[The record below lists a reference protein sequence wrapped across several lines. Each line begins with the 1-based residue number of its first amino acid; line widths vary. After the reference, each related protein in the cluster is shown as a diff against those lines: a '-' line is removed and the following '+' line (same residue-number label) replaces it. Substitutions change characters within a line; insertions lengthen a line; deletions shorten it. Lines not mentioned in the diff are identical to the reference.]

1 MTKNTED
8 KAVEAIA
15 GIIVRDVLQEEYDDL
30 VEGYLDEILTASRRI
45 MQLPAYAA
53 VGKLFEKRLDDAITS
68 RDARIEKLE
77 AALGKAR
84 VGINASYA
92 MAQAE
97 YQNHDR
103 IAERHDCTVQDALE
117 AIRQALT
124 GEA

>member
-1 MTKNTED
+1 MTENTEE
-8 KAVEAIA
+8 AVAWRRRGKDLTWEYMTTA
-15 GIIVRDVLQEEYDDL
+15 GRIISVVATDPE
-30 VEGYLDEILTASRRI
+30 
-45 MQLPAYAA
+45 P
-53 VGKLFEKRLDDAITS
+53 LFPLSSLET